1 MMIAHLPAGYLVT
14 RRLPPSRGV
23 LAAGLLGSV
32 APDLDMLW
40 WLATGGHTHHHAYVT
55 HFPSV
60 WLLGLASAAVARS
73 PVGVAFALNGL
84 VHLVLDTV
92 VGDIAWF
99 APFAMRRFALLTVTD
114 RYDPWWL
121 NFVLHESF
129 ALEIGLLGAALWVW
143 RRDCRYEAGS
153 NQR

>member
-1 MMIAHLPAGYLVT
+1 MIAHLPAGYLVT
-14 RRLPPSRGV
+14 RLLPPAPWRMT
-23 LAAGLLGSV
+23 AGLLGSV

-60 WLLGLASAAVARS
+60 WLLGLLGSALARS
-73 PVGVAFALNGL
+73 PMGLAFTLNGL
-84 VHLVLDTV
+84 VHMALDTV
-92 VGDIAWF
+92 VGDIAWL
-99 APFAMRRFALLTVTD
+99 APLDHRRMSLMVVTD

-121 NFVLHESF
+121 NFVLHGSF
-129 ALEIGLLGAALWVW
+129 ALELALVAAALWAW
-143 RRDCRYEAGS
+143 RRDRYAGGS